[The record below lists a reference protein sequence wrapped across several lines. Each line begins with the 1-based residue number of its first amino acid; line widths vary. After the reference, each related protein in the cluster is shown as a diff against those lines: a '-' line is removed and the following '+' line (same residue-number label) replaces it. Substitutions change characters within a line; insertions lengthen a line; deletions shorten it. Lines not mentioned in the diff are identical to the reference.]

1 MRFVVVSCTRIVK
14 HSCYSCDS
22 WSTKV
27 LTSTDLPDFP
37 LSQSVD
43 FFVYNKNFILKRRR
57 KHPVNASDSEAE
69 KPTPH
74 GRCNAL
80 ALLRRFEHGAG
91 RESENLFS
99 RPSRSRVCLSK
110 HGEQTIP
117 SKCGSETEHKLH
129 ESTRIS
135 CDKDNRDNLDNFW
148 EALQVPHSSVTFV
161 PAYSCPS
168 CHSCLLFS
176 LCETFVFEIMLEG
189 HSYLNSF
196 LGFDLRYQI
205 SVKRNII

>member
-1 MRFVVVSCTRIVK
+1 M
-14 HSCYSCDS
+14 
-22 WSTKV
+22 
-27 LTSTDLPDFP
+27 
-37 LSQSVD
+37 
-43 FFVYNKNFILKRRR
+43 
-57 KHPVNASDSEAE
+57 NASDSEAE
-69 KPTPH
+69 KATLR
-74 GRCNAL
+74 GCCNAV

-135 CDKDNRDNLDNFW
+135 CDKDNRDNTDNFW
-148 EALQVPHSSVTFV
+148 EALQVPHPVGSFM

-168 CHSCLLFS
+168 CHSCLRKRLLSLWFILKTTGTTRTTFGRRCKCLILSAHLCQHIVVPVVIVVFGKDYYRYGLF
-176 LCETFVFEIMLEG
+176 
-189 HSYLNSF
+189 
-196 LGFDLRYQI
+196 
-205 SVKRNII
+205 